1 MVNLKNKKDMC
12 VLLCEKKK
20 TKKKSSIMNNKKIIL
35 ARNHTAYIQI
45 KLLWNSI
52 LIET

>member
-20 TKKKSSIMNNKKIIL
+20 TKKRKKKSSIMNNKKIIL
-35 ARNHTAYIQI
+35 ARYHTAYIQI
-45 KLLWNSI
+45 KLL
-52 LIET
+52 